1 MNPAPRCPTTAC
13 APREGPSPRRGN
25 GGTWHALARNRMALG
40 GLVLFAAFA
49 AFAAFG
55 LWATGGR
62 TPLFDPARVR
72 LEERLRPPLAPVS
85 PAADPEG
92 APPFGRYL
100 LGTDDLGRDLF
111 ARMLEGA
118 WVSLTVGFIA
128 VGISVAVGIL
138 AGGIAGYWG
147 RRPIRRGTGLA
158 AAALAAGAIL
168 AAQGQGAAGLLL
180 IAAGLLCGLR
190 GLIPRLH
197 PPPGPRQEGGW
208 LDRPLLDVDA
218 LIMRLVDILLCFPT
232 FFLILTVVALLPPSM
247 VTIMVVI
254 GLTSWEG
261 TARLVRAELLS
272 LRERE
277 FVDAARALG
286 VGGARLLFRHL
297 LPNAMAPVLV
307 TATLG
312 IASAILTES
321 ALSFLGFGVPP
332 PHATW
337 GNLLADG
344 RRYLF
349 DAPWL
354 TLVPGG
360 AILVVV
366 LAFNLF
372 GEGLRDLLN
381 PQARERR

>member
-1 MNPAPRCPTTAC
+1 MNPAPRRPTTLCGPGPA
-13 APREGPSPRRGN
+13 REAAGREPRRG
-25 GGTWHALARNRMALG
+25 WQALSENRLALG
-40 GLVLFAAFA
+40 GLLLFVAFV

-55 LWATGGR
+55 LWATGGPA
-62 TPLFDPARVR
+62 PLFDPARVR
-72 LEERLRPPLAPVS
+72 LEERLRPPLALAS
-85 PAADPEG
+85 PGADPKG

-100 LGTDDLGRDLF
+100 LGTDELGRDLF

-128 VGISVAVGIL
+128 VGISVAIGIL
-138 AGGIAGYWG
+138 AGGIAGYYG
-147 RRPIRRGTGLA
+147 RLPVRRGAGLA
-158 AAALAAGAIL
+158 ATALAAGGVL
-168 AAQGQGAAGLLL
+168 AAAGQSAAGMFLL
-180 IAAGLLCGLR
+180 AAGLLCGLR
-190 GLIPRLH
+190 GRLRRRH
-197 PPPGPRQEGGW
+197 PGPRRQPGW
-208 LDRPLLDVDA
+208 LDRPLLDMDA

-247 VTIMVVI
+247 VTIMIVI

-261 TARLVRAELLS
+261 TARLVRAEILS

-286 VGGARLLFRHL
+286 VGGMRLLFRHL

-381 PQARERR
+381 PQARDRR

>member
-1 MNPAPRCPTTAC
+1 MNPAPRRPTTLC
-13 APREGPSPRRGN
+13 ASDLAGEAAVREPR
-25 GGTWHALARNRMALG
+25 GGWHALSENRLALG
-40 GLVLFAAFA
+40 GLLLFVAFVG
-49 AFAAFG
+49 FAAFG
-55 LWATGGR
+55 LWATGGPS
-62 TPLFDPARVR
+62 PLFDPARVR
-72 LEERLRPPLAPVS
+72 LEERLRPPLALVS
-85 PAADPEG
+85 PGADPKG

-100 LGTDDLGRDLF
+100 LGTDELGRDLF

-128 VGISVAVGIL
+128 VGISVAIGVR
-138 AGGIAGYWG
+138 AGGIAGYYG
-147 RRPIRRGTGLA
+147 RLPVRRGAGLA
-158 AAALAAGAIL
+158 AAALAAGGAL
-168 AAQGQGAAGLLL
+168 AAAGQGAAGMFLL
-180 IAAGLLCGLR
+180 AAGLLCGLR
-190 GLIPRLH
+190 GRLRRRH
-197 PPPGPRQEGGW
+197 PGPRRQPGW

-247 VTIMVVI
+247 VTIMIVI

-261 TARLVRAELLS
+261 TARLVRAEILS

-286 VGGARLLFRHL
+286 VGGMRLLFRHL

-381 PQARERR
+381 PQARDRR